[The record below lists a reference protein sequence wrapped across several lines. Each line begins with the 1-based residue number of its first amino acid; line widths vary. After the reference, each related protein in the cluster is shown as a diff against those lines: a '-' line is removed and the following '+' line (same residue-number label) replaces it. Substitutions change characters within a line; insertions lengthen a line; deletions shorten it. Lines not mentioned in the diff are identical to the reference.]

1 MSAFV
6 LVIEI
11 LFSVAVFLLIIVMI
25 LAGLKS
31 LKKDYF
37 PDWKFLD
44 YFSVGYVEYLYAK
57 FFKKDSK

>member
-6 LVIEI
+6 LIIEI
-11 LFSVAVFLLIIVMI
+11 LFSVAAFLLIIVTI

-31 LKKDYF
+31 LKKDHF
-37 PDWKFLD
+37 PNWKFLD
-44 YFSVGYVEYLYAK
+44 YFSVGYVEYLFAK